1 MRFGSSCSQ
10 ILSLLPLLFLPV
22 AAAVG
27 TSATSA
33 TAATT
38 ATDMVVLGTGAAV
51 AAGSVYKTVYDV
63 FGHLLPR
70 LGIKRLFLGTLYKDS
85 FGGKF
90 PTYFTWLT
98 RRLVDV
104 FTPPEWRALWR
115 ADVDMELV
123 RYLSLPGFRPGSP
136 KSLFL

>member
-1 MRFGSSCSQ
+1 
-10 ILSLLPLLFLPV
+10 
-22 AAAVG
+22 
-27 TSATSA
+27 
-33 TAATT
+33 
-38 ATDMVVLGTGAAV
+38 MVVLGTGAAV

-104 FTPPEWRALWR
+104 FTPPEWRA
-115 ADVDMELV
+115 DVDMV
-123 RYLSLPGFRPGSP
+123 RVTLQDKIRVSCNGSCNP
-136 KSLFL
+136 LNPNHRA